1 MSIDKIKWIL
11 YNDYKK
17 HKCIKIKY
25 ICFAFKYWTRVL
37 NFKSITKKIYIYKTP
52 QIISLLNY
60 QWFHSQFLYIKTR
73 Y

>member
-17 HKCIKIKY
+17 HKSIKIKY

-37 NFKSITKKIYIYKTP
+37 NQLQKK
-52 QIISLLNY
+52 
-60 QWFHSQFLYIKTR
+60 YIKHHK
-73 Y
+73 